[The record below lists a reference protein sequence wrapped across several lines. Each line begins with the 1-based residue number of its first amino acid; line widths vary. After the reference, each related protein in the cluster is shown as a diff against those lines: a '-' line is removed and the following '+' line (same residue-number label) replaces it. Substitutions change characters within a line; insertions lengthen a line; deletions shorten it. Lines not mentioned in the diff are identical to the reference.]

1 MSAPLAGSLQLHP
14 GAALS
19 ITGGRPDAA
28 RLAIGRQADELPALM
43 GAIFTLCAH
52 AHRFTA
58 RRAVAAA
65 RGLPD
70 AVGEGDVLA
79 LRAATA
85 RDQVMRVA
93 HDWPRQLGH
102 GEAGAAEA
110 WVGLRSCPLWRQ
122 ELPEAE
128 RLQRWPDW
136 LAHHWLGMPLPR
148 WLAALDADGAE
159 AVDRWCERAPGRVPA
174 LLRTLR
180 ADAQQARASGPAW
193 LPLADPQRTMP
204 ALAALLA
211 HGGLPLHEGVVP
223 DTGPWSRQRDP
234 LRTPPHNAWMRLVSR
249 FVDLLRLAAPAGA
262 HWLAHGA
269 LRVSPSEGIAWTEM
283 ARGLLVHWVALDATG
298 TRVEAL
304 RVLAPTDLNF
314 HPQGVLARALGAL
327 RASGEEARGQT
338 THARLLAVAF
348 DPCVEFD
355 VAPVPSRM
363 AEATH
368 A

>member
-1 MSAPLAGSLQLHP
+1 MSAALAGSLQLHP
-14 GAALS
+14 GALPS
-19 ITGGRPDAA
+19 IRSGRPDAA
-28 RLAIGRQADELPALM
+28 RLALGRSADELPALL

-70 AVGEGDVLA
+70 AVAEAEVLA

-93 HDWPRQLGH
+93 HDWPRQLGRH
-102 GEAGAAEA
+102 EAGAADA

-122 ELPEAE
+122 EWPEAE

-148 WLAALDADGAE
+148 WLTALDADGPD
-159 AVDRWCERAPGRVPA
+159 AVERWCERAPGRVA
-174 LLRTLR
+174 SLLRTLR
-180 ADAQQARASGPAW
+180 APAQRACAAGPAW

-211 HGGLPLHEGVVP
+211 HGGLPLDDGVVP
-223 DTGPWSRQRDP
+223 DTGPWTRQHDP
-234 LRTPPHNAWMRLVSR
+234 LRSAPHNAWMRLVSR
-249 FVDLLRLAAPAGA
+249 FVDLLRLAAPEGA
-262 HWLAHGA
+262 RWLAHGA
-269 LRVSPSEGIAWTEM
+269 LRLGAREGIAWTEM
-283 ARGLLVHWVALDATG
+283 ARGLLVHWVVLDAPG
-298 TRVEAL
+298 ARVEAL

-314 HPQGVLARALGAL
+314 HARGVLARALAAL
-327 RASGEEARGQT
+327 QASGDEAR
-338 THARLLAVAF
+338 ARLLAVAF

-355 VAPVPSRM
+355 VAGM
-363 AEATH
+363 AERVVEAAH